1 MNLLLCK
8 YKKVLEGGII
18 SQITDSD
25 ISKTA
30 FKTDYIMING
40 QRLTISMMDRA
51 TLMLLID
58 YPILDTSLP
67 YVNIFI
73 FNIILSITKIILH

>member
-1 MNLLLCK
+1 
-8 YKKVLEGGII
+8 
-18 SQITDSD
+18 
-25 ISKTA
+25 
-30 FKTDYIMING
+30 MING
-40 QRLTISMMDRA
+40 QRLTISMMDKA

-73 FNIILSITKIILH
+73 FNIISSITNIITLKILNIIRNS

>member
-1 MNLLLCK
+1 
-8 YKKVLEGGII
+8 
-18 SQITDSD
+18 
-25 ISKTA
+25 
-30 FKTDYIMING
+30 MING